1 MKEIM
6 FNRKDFKSYEN
17 FYADVYKKLD
27 GKRFGDFDYCKT
39 PLGYNPDTLDEFLWY
54 CLDDGNKYI
63 FVNFDK
69 EKIALEKNYDDYEY
83 NIVFKVFHRFVK
95 NYPNNALEFKM
106 DDEQLEK

>member
-1 MKEIM
+1 MKEII
-6 FNRKDFKSYEN
+6 FNRKDYKSYED
-17 FYADVYKKLD
+17 FYADVYDKLD
-27 GKRFGDFDYCKT
+27 GKENWDFDYCKV
-39 PLGYNPDTLDEFLWY
+39 PLGYSADTLNEFLWY
-54 CLDDGNKYI
+54 YHNDSIKYI